1 MKNYLTAEQVEQLL
15 KPINPTRVSKDG
27 KGFSHVEAY
36 DIRAH
41 LNRIFGFARWSSELL
56 HLELNFETEAANKW
70 TVSYRATL
78 ALTVYSPQGDRL
90 ATYTEAAVGDAKNQ
104 PSRGDAHDMAI
115 KTAESQAFK
124 RAAINL
130 GDQFG
135 LGLYNSGSTASAV
148 KDTLVK
154 PPAVLASVV
163 AIGDSD
169 E

>member
-1 MKNYLTAEQVEQLL
+1 MINYLTTEQVEQLL
-15 KPINPTRVSKDG
+15 KPINPSRVSKDG

-41 LNRIFGFARWSSELL
+41 LNRIFGFARWSSELTDL
-56 HLELNFETEAANKW
+56 QLIFETETSKDGVPKW

-104 PSRGDAHDMAI
+104 PTRSDAHDMAI

-124 RAAINL
+124 RAAVNL

-154 PPAVLASVV
+154 PLSLVK
-163 AIGDSD
+163 D

>member
-1 MKNYLTAEQVEQLL
+1 MSNYLSSEQVDQLL
-15 KPINPTRVSKDG
+15 KPINPSRVSKDG

-41 LNRIFGFARWSSELL
+41 LNRIFGFARWSSELTDL
-56 HLELNFETEAANKW
+56 QLNFEVEAGGKW
-70 TVSYRATL
+70 TVSYRATI

-124 RAAINL
+124 RAAVNL

-148 KDTLVK
+148 KDTLVRPTAK
-154 PPAVLASVV
+154 LASVSP
-163 AIGDSD
+163 IGDTD